1 MSELIRAVETAGL
14 GACRQM
20 WCRIG
25 RLGLVL
31 GLFGSVWS
39 VSAGVSAQNLE
50 PLTNVQQV
58 AAGVGHTCALMNSG
72 EVYCWGSNQ
81 YGQLGDGSTTQ
92 RLTPV
97 AVSALSGATAIA
109 AGAGYTCALVAGG
122 AVYCWGDNFHGQLGD
137 GSTTRRLTP
146 VTVGGLYGT
155 TTIAAGRS
163 HACVVVAS
171 AAVRCW
177 GANGFGQLGDGTAGI
192 RPFPA
197 PVLIQINLN
206 LFSNGFETP

>member
-1 MSELIRAVETAGL
+1 MSELNRAVETARL

-58 AAGVGHTCALMNSG
+58 AAGENHTCALLNSG
-72 EVYCWGSNQ
+72 EVYCWGRNDS
-81 YGQLGDGSTTQ
+81 GQLGDGTTSE

-97 AVSALSGATAIA
+97 AVSELSGVTAIT
-109 AGAGYTCALVAGG
+109 AGYSHTCALLIGG
-122 AVYCWGDNFHGQLGD
+122 E
-137 GSTTRRLTP
+137 
-146 VTVGGLYGT
+146 
-155 TTIAAGRS
+155 
-163 HACVVVAS
+163 
-171 AAVRCW
+171 VRCW
-177 GANGFGQLGDGTAGI
+177 GYNGRGQLGDGTATF

-197 PVLIQINLN
+197 PVLIDVG
-206 LFSNGFETP
+206 LFSNGFEAP